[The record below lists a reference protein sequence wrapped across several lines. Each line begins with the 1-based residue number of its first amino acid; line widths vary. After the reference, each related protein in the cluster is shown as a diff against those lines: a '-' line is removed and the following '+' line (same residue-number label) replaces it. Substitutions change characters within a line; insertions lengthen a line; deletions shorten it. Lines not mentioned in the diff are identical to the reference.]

1 MKRVFTIRL
10 VRPVFETAVVEVEAF
25 SESVA
30 IETALDHAETLKREA
45 WRTQEF
51 DDAAYG
57 PHVESVIEN
66 QEVYETSVDPHRE
79 LREFRAGSAGTPAR
93 KYMLLS
99 VDADSGVGELHPE
112 PWFARL
118 DGRKQ
123 ADLCADWLEPLALV
137 VESDGLSEP
146 VEDEDTSDEVI
157 EDGNVVA
164 FPRK

>member
-1 MKRVFTIRL
+1 MKRVYTIRL
-10 VRPVFETAVVEVEAF
+10 VRPVFETAVIEVEAF

-30 IETALDHAETLKREA
+30 IETALDHAESLKREA

-66 QEVYETSVDPHRE
+66 QEVYETSLDPHRE
-79 LREFRAGSAGTPAR
+79 LREFRANSAGTPAR
-93 KYMLLS
+93 KYLLLS

-112 PWFARL
+112 PWFACL

-137 VESDGLSEP
+137 VESDGLTEP
-146 VEDEDTSDEVI
+146 AEDTSDEVI
-157 EDGNVVA
+157 EEGNVVA